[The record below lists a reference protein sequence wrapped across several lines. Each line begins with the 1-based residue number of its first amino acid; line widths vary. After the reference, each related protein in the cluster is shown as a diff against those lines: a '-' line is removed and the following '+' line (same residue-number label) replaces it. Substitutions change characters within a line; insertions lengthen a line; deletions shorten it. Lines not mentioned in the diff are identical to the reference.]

1 MNPFERLPPA
11 EKRKLLVRLLEKRL
25 RKVAPALAPGP
36 DHPLNFDRFAIPV
49 KDLKPEV
56 VLDPAISFQAP
67 SVGATA
73 GSVNILLTGA
83 TGFLG
88 AFLLHDL
95 LQQTEAQIHCLI
107 RCSDLE
113 QGRKRIQKIL
123 ENYFPDNGCQIS
135 RITAVPGDL
144 SKPLFG
150 LSARDFERLAS
161 AVDVVYHNAAL
172 VNGLYSYTQ
181 LKATNVLGTE
191 EAIRLAASGRLKP
204 LHYVSS
210 VSACPLEDSPDAKIV
225 RERELNDEGGFLYG
239 GYPQS
244 KWVAEQLVV
253 LARSNGLPVVI
264 YRPGII
270 TGDSR
275 TGAWSTT
282 DATCKM
288 IKVSVDSGITPDI
301 DTAMDMTPVDYV
313 SGALVHLSKSPESLG
328 KIYHLANPSP
338 VLARD
343 LISWIRSFGYPIRR
357 IPYEAWRS
365 EMVALASD
373 SDTNVLSSFAPL
385 FSTSLSNKVPAW
397 MTNKLMESQQSG
409 VDRLISAIGARYATQ
424 SVRLDC
430 NNTIRDLAGTSIVC
444 PVVDDKLLNT
454 YFSYFIRVGFL
465 NAPTH

>member
-1 MNPFERLPPA
+1 MNPMENLPPS
-11 EKRKLLVRLLEKRL
+11 EKRKLLIRLLEKRL
-25 RKVAPALAPGP
+25 RKVAPAFAPGP
-36 DHPLNFDRFAIPV
+36 DHPQNFDRFAIPV

-56 VLDPAISFQAP
+56 ALDPEIGFQAP
-67 SVGATA
+67 AVGAA
-73 GSVNILLTGA
+73 DPANILLTGA

-88 AFLLHDL
+88 AFLLYDL
-95 LQQTEAQIHCLI
+95 LNQTEAQIHCLI
-107 RCSDLE
+107 RCSNHE
-113 QGRKRIQKIL
+113 QGRERIHKIL
-123 ENYFPDNGCQIS
+123 ENYFPDNGCQRS

-150 LSARDFERLAS
+150 LSTRDFERLAS
-161 AVDVVYHNAAL
+161 SVDVVYHNAAL
-172 VNGLYSYTQ
+172 VNGLSSYTQ
-181 LKATNVLGTE
+181 LKPTNVLGTQ
-191 EAIRLAASGRLKP
+191 EAIRLAASVRLKP

-210 VSACPLEDSPDAKIV
+210 VSACPLEDTSDLKVV
-225 RERELNDEGGFLYG
+225 RERELDDDGLLYG

-244 KWVAEQLVV
+244 KWVAEQVVV
-253 LARSNGLPVVI
+253 LARSRGLPACI

-301 DTAMDMTPVDYV
+301 DTAMDMTPIDYV
-313 SGALVHLSKSPESLG
+313 SRALIHLSNRPESVG
-328 KIYHLANPSP
+328 KIYHLANPKP

-343 LISWIRSFGYPIRR
+343 LIAWIRSFGYPIRR

-365 EMVALASD
+365 EMVALARD
-373 SDTNVLSSFAPL
+373 SETNVLSSFAPL
-385 FSTSLSNKVPAW
+385 FSTSFSNKVPTW
-397 MTNKLMESQQSG
+397 MTSKLIESQQSG
-409 VDRLISAIGARYATQ
+409 VDRLISAIGARYANQ
-424 SVRLDC
+424 SVQLDC
-430 NNTIRDLAGTSIVC
+430 HNTLRDLAGTSIVC

-465 NAPTH
+465 NAPTC